1 MSEKTLE
8 ECSVLELKGVL
19 FDLLA
24 QQEQVRILIQK
35 KVQEEAKTLEVAKA

>member
-19 FDLLA
+19 FDLLS
-24 QQEQVRILIQK
+24 QQEQVRIMIQK
-35 KVQEEAKTLEVAKA
+35 KVQEEAKTIEVAKA